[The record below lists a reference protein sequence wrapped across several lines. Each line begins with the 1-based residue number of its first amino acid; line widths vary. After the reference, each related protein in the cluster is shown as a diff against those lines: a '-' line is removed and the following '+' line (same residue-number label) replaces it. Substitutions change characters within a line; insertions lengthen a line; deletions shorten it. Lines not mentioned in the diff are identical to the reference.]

1 MSGSRVLFLT
11 DSTAQP
17 LMLFL
22 STGRMLMRGLFVEG
36 RRTALAAEPDIVSA
50 MLAVRGGGDRVDR
63 HAADRVDGRSY

>member
-1 MSGSRVLFLT
+1 
-11 DSTAQP
+11 
-17 LMLFL
+17 
-22 STGRMLMRGLFVEG
+22 MRGLFVEG